1 MGYRL
6 SKIYTRTGDN
16 GDTGLADGRRVAKN
30 HARIEAIGEVDTLN
44 CHLGLLLAELSTTHS
59 THPALTG
66 VSAEVYANIDYLIS
80 AANWPCL
87 SIRR

>member
-1 MGYRL
+1 MSYRL

-44 CHLGLLLAELSTTHS
+44 C
-59 THPALTG
+59 P
-66 VSAEVYANIDYLIS
+66 
-80 AANWPCL
+80 
-87 SIRR
+87 